1 MIGTYGGG
9 RGINPLWPFFFK
21 GGKMHF
27 SKVGKAAVKKEENGI
42 IHYSNGHAPLKRQDN
57 SPL

>member
-1 MIGTYGGG
+1 
-9 RGINPLWPFFFK
+9 
-21 GGKMHF
+21 MHF
-27 SKVGKAAVKKEENGI
+27 SKGGKAAVKKEENGI